1 MCEIQR
7 AEITLVKLVQQME
20 FNSEIKDLSC
30 KGMVNPQTRRGKS
43 ERIFSDNATNFVG
56 TQLELKRLREIMS
69 NCVSN
74 LSKFL
79 CEERVE
85 WSFIPPRAPNHG
97 GLWEA
102 GVKAVKYH
110 LRRVMG
116 NLRFTYEE
124 FLTILNQIE
133 GVLNSRPLYPLSCD
147 PGDFDTLTPGH
158 FLVGRPITAIA
169 EPSLTEVS
177 DNRLKVWQKQTKIVQ
192 HIWKRWSNNYLST
205 LQNRNKWYFE
215 KNNVKIHDM
224 VILKEDN
231 LPVCNWPLGRILEV
245 YHADNYPKAIA
256 QLQERLNRE
265 DLLVQIYVRDLLSM
279 VMRNAAIGCSKKN
292 LKALYDKL
300 EANIR
305 ALESLGRTQ
314 DKYGE
319 FLNPLV
325 ESCLPED
332 ILLAFE
338 RSKNFKED
346 TPGEGRTFKLLMNF
360 LKQEVKN
367 DEMVELARNNFSA
380 PVNQKKKRST
390 NRISSLLQLRCIS
403 FSGVGETFFQLHDVY
418 ELLICSLDESYS
430 LPVEMF
436 SEKKI
441 CGKVPKVSSP
451 VVISELNSRGN
462 VLSDLENE
470 DCKIDILI
478 GANVAGLVFM
488 DGCIE
493 LQSGL
498 FLLKTRLGYVLTG
511 KQGVFE
517 KCNEELDTVLNV
529 ISLLVKELPVNEL

>member
-1 MCEIQR
+1 MVTKACHLEIV
-7 AEITLVKLVQQME
+7 T
-20 FNSEIKDLSC
+20 DLSSEAFIAAL
-30 KGMVNPQTRRGKS
+30 KRFFSRRGKS

-147 PGDFDTLTPGH
+147 PGDFDALTPGH

-245 YHADNYPKAIA
+245 YHGKDNKI
-256 QLQERLNRE
+256 RVV
-265 DLLVQIYVRDLLSM
+265 LVKTKNGIFKRPITKLCILPFQVNNVLYHGAGALS
-279 VMRNAAIGCSKKN
+279 
-292 LKALYDKL
+292 LALYPHDC
-300 EANIR
+300 
-305 ALESLGRTQ
+305 GF
-314 DKYGE
+314 D
-319 FLNPLV
+319 
-325 ESCLPED
+325 
-332 ILLAFE
+332 
-338 RSKNFKED
+338 
-346 TPGEGRTFKLLMNF
+346 PGPSWWIFMM
-360 LKQEVKN
+360 QEIDSV
-367 DEMVELARNNFSA
+367 
-380 PVNQKKKRST
+380 
-390 NRISSLLQLRCIS
+390 
-403 FSGVGETFFQLHDVY
+403 H
-418 ELLICSLDESYS
+418 
-430 LPVEMF
+430 
-436 SEKKI
+436 
-441 CGKVPKVSSP
+441 
-451 VVISELNSRGN
+451 VV
-462 VLSDLENE
+462 
-470 DCKIDILI
+470 
-478 GANVAGLVFM
+478 
-488 DGCIE
+488 
-493 LQSGL
+493 
-498 FLLKTRLGYVLTG
+498 
-511 KQGVFE
+511 
-517 KCNEELDTVLNV
+517 
-529 ISLLVKELPVNEL
+529 